1 VIKLSDLQSITS
13 GLKQESLDKY
23 DEMTDSYD
31 NKGKGASD
39 SSSLRFT
46 DTRGP
51 SSTSHDLLISKTILG
66 NEKER
71 LTESNFLNLLS
82 KSEDQR
88 MPMSTVDNKLKEKK
102 KSEDIGKIAITI
114 KFVYIISVIGSLPA
128 PPSGPPPLGLPQQQP
143 SSGAKMPTSVFSEL
157 CVM

>member
-1 VIKLSDLQSITS
+1 VIKLSDLLSITS
-13 GLKQESLDKY
+13 GLKQESLDEY
-23 DEMTDSYD
+23 EMTDSYD
-31 NKGKGASD
+31 NKGKDAGD

-51 SSTSHDLLISKTILG
+51 SSTSHDLLTSKTILA

-88 MPMSTVDNKLKEKK
+88 MPMSTVDNKLKRKK
-102 KSEDIGKIAITI
+102 KSDDIGKIAITI
-114 KFVYIISVIGSLPA
+114 KFVCVISAIGSLPA
-128 PPSGPPPLGLPQQQP
+128 PPSGPPLGLPQQQP
-143 SSGAKMPTSVFSEL
+143 SSGAKMPTSVFSKL